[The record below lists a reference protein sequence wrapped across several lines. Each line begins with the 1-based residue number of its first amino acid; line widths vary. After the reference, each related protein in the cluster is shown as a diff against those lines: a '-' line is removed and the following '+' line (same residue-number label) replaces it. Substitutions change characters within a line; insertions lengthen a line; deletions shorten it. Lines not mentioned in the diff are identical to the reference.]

1 MREDTIEYRGV
12 SVSVIEK
19 IKLLVSSQYFVF
31 RLAFSLGSGDD
42 NDVHKTLKFSVQF
55 RDFKIGST

>member
-31 RLAFSLGSGDD
+31 RLDFSLGSGDD
-42 NDVHKTLKFSVQF
+42 NDVHQTLKFSVPF
-55 RDFKIGST
+55 RDYKIGST